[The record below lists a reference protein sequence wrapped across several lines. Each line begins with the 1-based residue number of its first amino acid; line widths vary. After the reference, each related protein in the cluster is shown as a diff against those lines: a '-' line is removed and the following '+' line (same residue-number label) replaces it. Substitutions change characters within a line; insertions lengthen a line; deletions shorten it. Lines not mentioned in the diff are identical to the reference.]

1 MAEAL
6 SARGLA
12 VTQVEQLPEVLPT
25 VDPQLG
31 ALVRAQLEDHG
42 VTVLTG
48 TAVSAITR
56 AEAGAPARLRVDAVT
71 AARRAGHP
79 CTPTWSWS

>member
-12 VTQVEQLPEVLPT
+12 VTQLEQLPEVLPT

-31 ALVRAQLEDHG
+31 ALVRAQLEAHG
-42 VTVLTG
+42 VDRPLRHRRPRDQP
-48 TAVSAITR
+48 APSAAR
-56 AEAGAPARLRVDAVT
+56 PERLRVDAV
-71 AARRAGHP
+71 AADGAPVCRAR
-79 CTPTWSWS
+79 